1 MPPMGPAVD
10 LLAGDSP
17 VSVLGLSP
25 VGLFVDILLPDGC
38 ETYDCSPALF
48 GLLFS
53 SLDLVGN
60 LLAISTTWSLGS
72 SYPAA
77 A

>member
-1 MPPMGPAVD
+1 MSLMRSIVD

-17 VSVLGLSP
+17 VSVLGLSL
-25 VGLFVDILLPDGC
+25 VELFVDILLLDGC

-53 SLDLVGN
+53 SLNLVGN
-60 LLAISTTWSLGS
+60 LLVISTT
-72 SYPAA
+72 
-77 A
+77 